1 MMLGSIAAA
10 FAKDLRLLARAGE
23 GLQQQAADEGNN
35 PQFAGGRYEVALVEA
50 TVRVGN
56 NDFRGAMAEAE
67 RFAADIAKSGF
78 QADVVESPLDV
89 RTALTLQGRHGEREP
104 AFMDPR
110 FVVRVVRERRGAA

>member
-1 MMLGSIAAA
+1 MPPPVKA
-10 FAKDLRLLARAGE
+10 LARAGE
-23 GLQQQAADEGNN
+23 ATQLTPDEGSN
-35 PQFAGGRYEVALVEA
+35 PPFAGGRYEVAVFEA

-56 NDFRGAMAEAE
+56 NDFRGAVAEAE

-78 QADVVESPLDV
+78 QADVIESPLDV

-110 FVVRVVRERRGAA
+110 FVVRVLRERRAAT